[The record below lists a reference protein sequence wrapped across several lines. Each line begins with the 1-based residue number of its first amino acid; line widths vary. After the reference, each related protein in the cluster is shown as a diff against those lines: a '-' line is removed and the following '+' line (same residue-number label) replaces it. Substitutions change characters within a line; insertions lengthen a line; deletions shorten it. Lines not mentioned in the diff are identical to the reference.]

1 MSNAS
6 PVSMQELQM
15 ESADLLPGRETLC
28 VSSYH
33 SYGGGEEYVG
43 SAFTQLGYGNTA
55 QSGLLNV
62 ALLNGSLDNLINL

>member
-28 VSSYH
+28 VGIY
-33 SYGGGEEYVG
+33 
-43 SAFTQLGYGNTA
+43 QI
-55 QSGLLNV
+55 GLLNV
-62 ALLNGSLDNLINL
+62 AIGNVSLYDLIPL